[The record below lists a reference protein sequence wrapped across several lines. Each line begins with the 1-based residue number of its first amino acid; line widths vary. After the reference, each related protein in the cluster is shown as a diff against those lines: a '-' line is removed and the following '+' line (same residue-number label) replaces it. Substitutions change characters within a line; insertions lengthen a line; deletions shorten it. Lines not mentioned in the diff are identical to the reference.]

1 MIIARVIAEPAVLS
15 AHCDAV
21 VHALESQGA
30 KVHGA
35 DPLPGLDGVLQ
46 IMADDGEPASFRSVL
61 DRHFGATDMLITDH
75 LPQVPQ
81 VFVSDALIDYV
92 QALVAHTRDSSR
104 FEAGLS
110 PRAGLALL
118 RAAQSHALVSE
129 RKQVLPEDVQ
139 AVIPAVV
146 GHRLRALGSAQ
157 NKVLDPAQEMIRAVA
172 IP

>member
-1 MIIARVIAEPAVLS
+1 MRLTLGYPSQDAERALLRGEDRRLMLKTLVPVISANNLIA
-15 AHCDAV
+15 
-21 VHALESQGA
+21 
-30 KVHGA
+30 
-35 DPLPGLDGVLQ
+35 LQ
-46 IMADDGEPASFRSVL
+46 EA
-61 DRHFGATDMLITDH
+61 
-75 LPQVPQ
+75 VPQ

-92 QALVAHTRDSSR
+92 QALVAYTRDSSR

-118 RAAQSHALVSE
+118 RAAQSHALVSS

-146 GHRLRALGSAQ
+146 GHRLRTLSGLGSAQ